1 MKFNKFIGFLC
12 VAAFGA
18 AAVSCSDDD
27 PKWNDEGSKVDLPDS
42 RVYILNEGTMAQNNA
57 GIEFY
62 NPSGVNDIIS
72 DIFYRQNSMSLGDVG
87 QSMIE
92 YNGYIYVSVYG
103 SNYLSKL
110 NSACVEEVRAL
121 FSDDADL
128 RGGIRYI
135 DAEDGYIYASF
146 YGGVVAKIDARTLEV
161 KAKLNTGGSNLE
173 GVAIEG
179 DNLYVANSY
188 TKALDPETGKNK
200 YIYHTDVFV
209 IDLKSFS
216 LKETLVVAQ
225 NPNQL
230 VEEEG
235 KVFLISWNYSAESY
249 ELQLINPAANN
260 AVTKLGY
267 ATNMAVGDDILYI
280 VDSRTDYSVRPYV
293 TTNTFSSYDIRRGQ
307 MISISFLKDAPAEL
321 TTASVYMM
329 AVDDKTGD
337 IYIGTTNYSASNGDI
352 YRFKRDGSFVE
363 KFDCGGQN
371 PKAAV
376 FLH

>member
-230 VEEEG
+230 VEEDG

-321 TTASVYMM
+321 STASVYMM
-329 AVDDKTGD
+329 AVDDKTGE